1 MKLVILIPVKEPA
14 QAKHRLAPLLTP
26 FEREQIAWAMLEDV
40 TRALRRIASPVV
52 TVTNSSRVAERA
64 AGAGWRVML
73 EAEQVSESHSVDA
86 ASRQLSREGIDAV
99 LRLPGD
105 LPLVETGDVEELIG
119 AAVPRR
125 SALMVPSWDL
135 GGTNALLRTPPD
147 IFPSRFGP
155 DSLRLH
161 TAEALRT
168 RAYVRII
175 QNHRIALDLDEP
187 GDITRFMEQPSDT
200 ETWRFLTDHRIPE
213 RLASGAAR

>member
-1 MKLVILIPVKEPA
+1 VKLVILIPVKEPA
-14 QAKHRLAPLLTP
+14 HAKHRLAPLLAP
-26 FEREQIAWAMLEDV
+26 AEREQIAWAMFEDL
-40 TRALRRIASPVV
+40 TRALRRIAAPVI
-52 TVTNSSRVAERA
+52 TVTNSPRVAERA

-86 ASRQLSREGIDAV
+86 ASRQLSREGIEAV

-105 LPLVETGDVEELIG
+105 LPLVKKRDVEELIG
-119 AAVPRR
+119 SALPRR

-168 RAYVRII
+168 RAHVRII
-175 QNHRIALDLDEP
+175 QNHRIAQDLDEP
-187 GDITRFMEQPSDT
+187 GDIARFLEQPSDT
-200 ETWRFLTDHRIPE
+200 ETWRLLTDLHIPE
-213 RLASGAAR
+213 RLANGAAK